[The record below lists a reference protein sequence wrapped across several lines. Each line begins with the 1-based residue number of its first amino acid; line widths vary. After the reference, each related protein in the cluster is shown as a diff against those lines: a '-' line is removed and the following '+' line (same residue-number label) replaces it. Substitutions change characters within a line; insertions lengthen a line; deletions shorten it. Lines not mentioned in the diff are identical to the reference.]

1 MCGSFHLFKSELS
14 VMDAFRNTI
23 FASRI
28 IAINLIT
35 IFASSKKAKAFYLK
49 YGFKEMLN
57 DPFHLYITLKDVKKF
72 GLA

>member
-1 MCGSFHLFKSELS
+1 MG
-14 VMDAFRNTI
+14 AFRNTI

-28 IAINLIT
+28 IVINLISVV
-35 IFASSKKAKAFYLK
+35 ALSEKAKAFYLK

>member
-14 VMDAFRNTI
+14 VMNAFRNTI

-35 IFASSKKAKAFYLK
+35 IVALTEKAEAFYLK
-49 YGFKEMLN
+49 YGFKEMI
-57 DPFHLYITLKDVKKF
+57 DDSFHLYITLKDVKKF

>member
-35 IFASSKKAKAFYLK
+35 IVASSKKAKGFYLK
-49 YGFKEMLN
+49 YGFKEML
-57 DPFHLYITLKDVKKF
+57 DGTFHLYITLKDVKKF